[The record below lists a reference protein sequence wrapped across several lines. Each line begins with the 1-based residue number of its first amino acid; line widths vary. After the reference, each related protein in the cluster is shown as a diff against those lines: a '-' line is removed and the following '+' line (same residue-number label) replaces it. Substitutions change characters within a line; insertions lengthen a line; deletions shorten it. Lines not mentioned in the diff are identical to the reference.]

1 MTVSASMGPVLF
13 FICALVQV
21 NGFVVQSGGKSRG
34 SSMRMMATSPKK
46 KVSVDEEM
54 LGHNLV

>member
-1 MTVSASMGPVLF
+1 MVPVLF

-21 NGFVVQSGGKSRG
+21 NCFVVQSGGKSRG

-46 KVSVDEEM
+46 KVSSSD
-54 LGHNLV
+54 